1 MNEETKETI
10 GILEPIAL
18 FSSSGEKMKI
28 SEQIYRILSTV
39 PLQQEVK
46 QESEEKLQETTEPL
60 LPSSS
65 PAVALNQDAIVT
77 TETATVT
84 TSTTT
89 TSTTTTS
96 TTTTSTAATALGT
109 ATTEPAVVQLSTS
122 NQRYIAELTKTGSVG
137 GCCKQL
143 LGFFCKDVSL
153 QFHQK
158 KVICCKACCVVVF
171 ALVMV
176 LAGLVLN
183 GVSRAVR
190 SKSNN

>member
-89 TSTTTTS
+89 TYTV
-96 TTTTSTAATALGT
+96 TTSTAATALGT